1 MKTIKKYI
9 AGLAL
14 GVVASGAMM
23 SCSDTLE
30 EKFYN
35 PDRQTDAD
43 FTLLFAGAQ
52 TPGHLFRY
60 DYGAT
65 YHYMRT
71 FGKMLGIAVSP
82 IYIDISQYNTIIQ
95 LWNDWSGDNLNNFLF
110 NQTCN
115 NYSRNINGMKLLYNA
130 MSDEDKAKNAV
141 YMRCCDII
149 QCYAFQRAT
158 DLYDDMPYSEA
169 GGAYQEQFYPKYDT
183 QEFIYDDIMA
193 RLKTAAADLSNFE
206 FDTEGSKIKFAAND
220 LLCDGDLDRWVR
232 FANSIRLRMAMRLC
246 HVKPDVAVATIKE
259 LVAEDRLLT
268 EASHDIGFEEMARSR
283 KNIWV

>member
-115 NYSRNINGMKLLYNA
+115 NYSRNINGMKLLYNGTR
-130 MSDEDKAKNAV
+130 NRR
-141 YMRCCDII
+141 Y
-149 QCYAFQRAT
+149 
-158 DLYDDMPYSEA
+158 
-169 GGAYQEQFYPKYDT
+169 
-183 QEFIYDDIMA
+183 
-193 RLKTAAADLSNFE
+193 N
-206 FDTEGSKIKFAAND
+206 
-220 LLCDGDLDRWVR
+220 LCERR
-232 FANSIRLRMAMRLC
+232 
-246 HVKPDVAVATIKE
+246 
-259 LVAEDRLLT
+259 
-268 EASHDIGFEEMARSR
+268 
-283 KNIWV
+283 